1 MALCDRIYDVKLG
14 ASESLDSCSSSLV
27 KAGHSVYSSA
37 NSLKNKL
44 TKDLNGKTIY
54 QDFYDNNRSSLEA
67 YLASV
72 KSGKTDIALGRRIS
86 KGIAGLKFSKL
97 TGSFKFGDL
106 IFVTREDVLKFGGAK
121 FPNVSLYKF
130 LEIILDSFCLPEK
143 VEGVYNVM
151 KSLNEKKIKCGF
163 LDVPSVFLVIPN
175 EGETINY
182 SMNYGNIV
190 LNNTNV
196 DESVLREISEITGNL
211 LPCELP
217 RNSVTQ
223 NDDSVVNDSIENDSI
238 QDDSVSDDSLEN
250 DSLPNDSIPDNSFPN
265 ESLIDESILNYE
277 ATNPNAHNA
286 KVKKQSKVK
295 KFLKGKNKDNS
306 YDYSHHDNNSYDYSH
321 HDDNPYDGL
330 FDEAPLEIHSQYCDA
345 LSDSDPFV
353 IPTNVIGDLSIF
365 NQLGDE

>member
-143 VEGVYNVM
+143 VEDVYNVM
-151 KSLNEKKIKCGF
+151 KSLNEQKIKCGF

-182 SMNYGNIV
+182 SMNYGSIV

-217 RNSVTQ
+217 RNSATQ
-223 NDDSVVNDSIENDSI
+223 NDDSVLDDSLSNDSV
-238 QDDSVSDDSLEN
+238 QDDSLEN

-277 ATNPNAHNA
+277 ATNPNANNA

-306 YDYSHHDNNSYDYSH
+306 YDYSHHDND
-321 HDDNPYDGL
+321 PYDGL

>member
-37 NSLKNKL
+37 SNLKSKL

-86 KGIAGLKFSKL
+86 KGIDGLKFSKL

-143 VEGVYNVM
+143 VEDVYNVM

-190 LNNTNV
+190 LNNTNA

-217 RNSVTQ
+217 RNSVAQ
-223 NDDSVVNDSIENDSI
+223 NDDSLSDGSISDDSVQDDSVSNDSLKGNSIENNSI
-238 QDDSVSDDSLEN
+238 QDDSLSN
-250 DSLPNDSIPDNSFPN
+250 NSFPN

-277 ATNPNAHNA
+277 ATNPNANNA
-286 KVKKQSKVK
+286 KVKKQSKIK
-295 KFLKGKNKDNS
+295 KYLKGKDKGNS
-306 YDYSHHDNNSYDYSH
+306 YDNNSYG
-321 HDDNPYDGL
+321 DNPYDGL
-330 FDEAPLEIHSQYCDA
+330 FDEAPLEIHSEYCDA

-353 IPTNVIGDLSIF
+353 IPTDVIGDLSIF

>member
-37 NSLKNKL
+37 SNLKNKL

-86 KGIAGLKFSKL
+86 KGIDGLKFSKL

-143 VEGVYNVM
+143 VEDVYNVM

-217 RNSVTQ
+217 RSSVAQ
-223 NDDSVVNDSIENDSI
+223 NDYSLQDDSI
-238 QDDSVSDDSLEN
+238 QDDSVEN
-250 DSLPNDSIPDNSFPN
+250 DSVQDNSIQDDSIPDNSFPN
-265 ESLIDESILNYE
+265 DSLIDESILNYE
-277 ATNPNAHNA
+277 ASNPNANKT
-286 KVKKQSKVK
+286 KVKKQSKIK
-295 KFLKGKNKDNS
+295 KYLKGKDR
-306 YDYSHHDNNSYDYSH
+306 DNSYDYSH

-330 FDEAPLEIHSQYCDA
+330 FDEAPLEIHSEYCDA

-353 IPTNVIGDLSIF
+353 IPTDVIGDLSIF

>member
-143 VEGVYNVM
+143 VEDVYNVM

-182 SMNYGNIV
+182 SMNYGNII

-217 RNSVTQ
+217 RSSVTQ
-223 NDDSVVNDSIENDSI
+223 NDDSVENDSIQDDSLSNDSIQDDSLENNSIQDDSIENDSI
-238 QDDSVSDDSLEN
+238 QDDSIQN
-250 DSLPNDSIPDNSFPN
+250 NSFPN

-277 ATNPNAHNA
+277 ATNPNA
-286 KVKKQSKVK
+286 KVKKQSKIK
-295 KFLKGKNKDNS
+295 KYLKGKDSDN
-306 YDYSHHDNNSYDYSH
+306 YHDNNSYG
-321 HDDNPYDGL
+321 DNPYDGL
-330 FDEAPLEIHSQYCDA
+330 FDEAPLEIHSEYCDA

-353 IPTNVIGDLSIF
+353 IPTDVIGDLSIF

>member
-37 NSLKNKL
+37 SNLKNKL

-86 KGIAGLKFSKL
+86 KGIDGLKFSKL

-143 VEGVYNVM
+143 VEDVYNVM

-217 RNSVTQ
+217 RSSVAQ
-223 NDDSVVNDSIENDSI
+223 NDYSLQDDSI
-238 QDDSVSDDSLEN
+238 QDDSVEN
-250 DSLPNDSIPDNSFPN
+250 DSVQDDSIQDDSIPDNSFPN
-265 ESLIDESILNYE
+265 DSLIDESILNYE
-277 ATNPNAHNA
+277 ASNPNAN
-286 KVKKQSKVK
+286 KTKIKKQSKIK
-295 KFLKGKNKDNS
+295 KYLKGKDR
-306 YDYSHHDNNSYDYSH
+306 DNSYDYSH

-330 FDEAPLEIHSQYCDA
+330 FDEAPLEIHSEYCDA

-353 IPTNVIGDLSIF
+353 IPTDVIGDLSIF

>member
-143 VEGVYNVM
+143 VEDVYNVM
-151 KSLNEKKIKCGF
+151 KSLNEKEIKCGF

-217 RNSVTQ
+217 RNSVAQ
-223 NDDSVVNDSIENDSI
+223 NDDSLYDGPIS
-238 QDDSVSDDSLEN
+238 DDSVSDDSVSDDLVS
-250 DSLPNDSIPDNSFPN
+250 DDSIQNNSFPN

-277 ATNPNAHNA
+277 ATNPNANNT

-295 KFLKGKNKDNS
+295 KYLKGKDRDNHHDDNS
-306 YDYSHHDNNSYDYSH
+306 YG
-321 HDDNPYDGL
+321 DNPYDGL
-330 FDEAPLEIHSQYCDA
+330 FDEAPLEIHSEYCDA

-353 IPTNVIGDLSIF
+353 IPTDVIGDLSIF

>member
-37 NSLKNKL
+37 SSLKNKL

-143 VEGVYNVM
+143 VEDVYNVM

-217 RNSVTQ
+217 RSSVTQ
-223 NDDSVVNDSIENDSI
+223 NDDSVLNDSVLNDSLS
-238 QDDSVSDDSLEN
+238 DDSVSDDSVEN

-265 ESLIDESILNYE
+265 DSLIDESILNYE
-277 ATNPNAHNA
+277 ASNPNATKA
-286 KVKKQSKVK
+286 KAKKQLKVKKY
-295 KFLKGKNKDNS
+295 LKGKDRNNS
-306 YDYSHHDNNSYDYSH
+306 YDYSHHDNNSYG
-321 HDDNPYDGL
+321 DNPYDGL

-353 IPTNVIGDLSIF
+353 IPTDVIGDLSIF

>member
-37 NSLKNKL
+37 SSLKNKL

-143 VEGVYNVM
+143 VEDVYSVM

-196 DESVLREISEITGNL
+196 NESVLREISEITGNL

-223 NDDSVVNDSIENDSI
+223 NDDSV
-238 QDDSVSDDSLEN
+238 QDDSLEN
-250 DSLPNDSIPDNSFPN
+250 DSIQNDSVENDSVQDDSIPDKSFPN
-265 ESLIDESILNYE
+265 DSLIDESILNYE
-277 ATNPNAHNA
+277 ASNPNANKE
-286 KVKKQSKVK
+286 KVKKQSKIK
-295 KFLKGKNKDNS
+295 KYLKGKDRGNS

>member
-143 VEGVYNVM
+143 VEDVYNVM
-151 KSLNEKKIKCGF
+151 KSLNEKEIKCGF

-217 RNSVTQ
+217 RNSVAQ
-223 NDDSVVNDSIENDSI
+223 NDDSLYDGPIS
-238 QDDSVSDDSLEN
+238 DDSVSDDSVSDDLVS
-250 DSLPNDSIPDNSFPN
+250 DDSIQNNSFPN

-277 ATNPNAHNA
+277 ATNPNANNT

-295 KFLKGKNKDNS
+295 KYLKGKDRDN
-306 YDYSHHDNNSYDYSH
+306 H

-330 FDEAPLEIHSQYCDA
+330 FDEAPLEIHSEYCDA

-353 IPTNVIGDLSIF
+353 IPTDVIGDLSIF